1 MARGDKGINPLDAA
15 CREHDI
21 AYANHKDSEERHKAD
36 LILKSEAS
44 KRIFARDSSIGER
57 AAAAT
62 VSAAMGIKTSLGSGF
77 RRIKKKPTKRKTK
90 KQKAISFGQLVSG
103 VKKGVLSTKPK
114 TYNSAVKAAIRVAR
128 RLRSGRQI
136 TKLPRI
142 IKVPSFSGGMLPI
155 IPILTGLAAA
165 GTITNTVMSIVNAI
179 KSVRNRVNT
188 GGRVQGTQKIGA
200 GLYLAPEKRGNGLY
214 LKPFSGKGLYLKPF
228 PKN

>member
-21 AYANHKDSEERHKAD
+21 AYAKHKDSEERHKAD

-77 RRIKKKPTKRKTK
+77 RRIKKKPTKRRKAK
-90 KQKAISFGQLVSG
+90 KQKTISFRQLVSG

-179 KSVRNRVNT
+179 KSVRNRV
-188 GGRVQGTQKIGA
+188 QGTQKIGA

>member
-77 RRIKKKPTKRKTK
+77 RRIKKKPTKRRKAK
-90 KQKAISFGQLVSG
+90 KQKTISFRQLVSG
-103 VKKGVLSTKPK
+103 VKKGVLNTKPK

-155 IPILTGLAAA
+155 NPILTGLAAA

-179 KSVRNRVNT
+179 KSVRN
-188 GGRVQGTQKIGA
+188 RVQGTQKIGA